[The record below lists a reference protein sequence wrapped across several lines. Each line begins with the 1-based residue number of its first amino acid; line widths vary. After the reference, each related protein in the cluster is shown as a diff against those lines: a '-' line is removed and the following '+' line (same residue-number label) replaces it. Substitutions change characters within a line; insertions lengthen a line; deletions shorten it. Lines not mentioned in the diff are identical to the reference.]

1 MTQQSMCF
9 NEDEEMTIENRETSK
24 IILMHEERLETTKEN
39 EKKKDSRGEK
49 LLFRKKQFR

>member
-24 IILMHEERLETTKEN
+24 IILMHEERK
-39 EKKKDSRGEK
+39 
-49 LLFRKKQFR
+49 